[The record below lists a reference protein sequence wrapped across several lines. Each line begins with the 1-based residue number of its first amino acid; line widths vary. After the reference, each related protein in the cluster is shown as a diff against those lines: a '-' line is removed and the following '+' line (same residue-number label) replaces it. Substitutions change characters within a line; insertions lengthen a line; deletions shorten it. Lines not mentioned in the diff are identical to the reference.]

1 MFGFM
6 LGSYLAKIYVDIG
19 FVDLGTVVI
28 SVRFYTTTISP
39 VISKQV
45 LLESKGSNRS
55 NREKSILAF
64 EMVSNSFHNITS
76 DTI

>member
-28 SVRFYTTTISP
+28 SVRFYTTAISP
-39 VISKQV
+39 VISEQV
-45 LLESKGSNRS
+45 LLESKRS
-55 NREKSILAF
+55 NSKDFAH
-64 EMVSNSFHNITS
+64 VSEVTS
-76 DTI
+76 RKMHFGL